1 MSTWLKKELCTHLFV
16 LWSATSAKKRLKFYY
31 KLCIIRY
38 NCIDMQFMD
47 KLIYKVVILLL

>member
-1 MSTWLKKELCTHLFV
+1 MAEKVAVYSSFCPLVSYLG
-16 LWSATSAKKRLKFYY
+16 KKRLKFYY
-31 KLCIIRY
+31 KLCIIRD